1 MSTSLDRLT
10 IHGFKSIRALDNFEL
25 RPLNVLI
32 SANGAGKSNFVDFF
46 RMLRAFVDEA
56 LQANFVRMHDP
67 EGLFFLGPK
76 VTASLI
82 GRLRFGENL
91 YEFTLVP
98 STGGRVF
105 IESERAQYTGAGG
118 HAPLKALATG
128 GFESVLKARRNE
140 PSASGAPHGVP
151 WHVFSAISSWTVYHF
166 HDTSFLA
173 PMRREQSLHDNLQ
186 LRPDASN
193 IAAWLYAQREQSEDL
208 YTLIRDTVRLA
219 APFLDDFLLRPRMR
233 GQNEMIALEC
243 TQRGSDFPFQAH
255 QLSDG
260 TLRLICLTATLM
272 QAEMPSAIIIDEPE
286 LGLHPVALGIVADLI
301 RAAAARTQVI
311 VATQSPTLLDYFE
324 AEDVIVVDREG
335 NESVF
340 RRLDAPSLAE
350 WLQDYSF
357 GELWQKN
364 VFDGGPHA

>member
-1 MSTSLDRLT
+1 MSIALDRLT
-10 IHGFKSIRALDNFEL
+10 IHGFKSIRSLEDFEL

-32 SANGAGKSNFVDFF
+32 GANGAGKSNFVDFF

-56 LQANFVRMHDP
+56 LQASFVRMHDP
-67 EGLFFLGPK
+67 ESLFFLGPK
-76 VTASLI
+76 VTPSLN
-82 GRLRFGENL
+82 GQLWFGQNL

-98 STGGRVF
+98 STGGRVY
-105 IESERAQYTGAGG
+105 IESERAQNTGAGG
-118 HAPLKALATG
+118 HAPIQTLATG

-140 PSASGAPHGVP
+140 SSASGALHGVP
-151 WHVFSAISSWTVYHF
+151 WSVFSAISSWTVYHF

-173 PMRREQSLHDNLQ
+173 PMRREQSLHDNLR

-193 IAAWLYAQREQSEDL
+193 IAAWLYAQRQQNEGL

-233 GQNEMIALEC
+233 GQNEMIALEW
-243 TQRGSDFPFQAH
+243 TQPGSDFPFQAH

-260 TLRLICLTATLM
+260 TLRFICLAATLM
-272 QAEMPSAIIIDEPE
+272 QTEMPSTIVIDEPE

-301 RAAAARTQVI
+301 KAAAARTQVI
-311 VATQSPTLLDYFE
+311 IATQSPTLLDHFE

-340 RRLDAPSLAE
+340 RRLDAQSLAE
-350 WLQDYSF
+350 WLQNYSL